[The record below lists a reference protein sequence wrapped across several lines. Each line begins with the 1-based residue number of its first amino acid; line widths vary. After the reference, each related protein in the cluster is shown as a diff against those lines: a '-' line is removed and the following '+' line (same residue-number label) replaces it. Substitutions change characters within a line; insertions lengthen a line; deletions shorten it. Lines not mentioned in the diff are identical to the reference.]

1 MMSGDITVTSQLGI
15 GSTFT
20 ICLPVDCESVAKNSQ
35 KNVQNSLPNLS
46 RLPQSLPQETDNP
59 QQKHSS
65 ILVIADD
72 PLIHQ
77 STHASLNHLGV
88 SIYSSLSGENG
99 MKLVYQILPDA
110 IILDMQTPSM
120 SGWEMLKELKAQPLT
135 SGIPIILLTIN
146 DNDEIYQGCE
156 IGANDY
162 LFKPI
167 DRDRLLTIIDKY
179 RNEQK
184 SELSVLV
191 IEDDLNTR
199 AMLKRML
206 EKEGCIVSEAQDGH
220 EALEVMTKHMPQL
233 ILLDLMMPN
242 VDGFELIHLLR
253 LRYNTPPI
261 PVIIITA
268 KDLTN
273 ADCIRLSGSFQ
284 KILQK
289 TNYSYAQ
296 LLEEI
301 VQRLYKLGVLTTFAA
316 P

>member
-1 MMSGDITVTSQLGI
+1 
-15 GSTFT
+15 
-20 ICLPVDCESVAKNSQ
+20 
-35 KNVQNSLPNLS
+35 
-46 RLPQSLPQETDNP
+46 
-59 QQKHSS
+59 
-65 ILVIADD
+65 
-72 PLIHQ
+72 
-77 STHASLNHLGV
+77 
-88 SIYSSLSGENG
+88 

-110 IILDMQTPSM
+110 IILDMQTLSM
-120 SGWEMLKELKAQPLT
+120 SGWEMLKELKSQPLT

-146 DNDEIYQGCE
+146 DNDENYQGYE

-206 EKEGCIVSEAQDGH
+206 EKEDCIVSEAQDGQV
-220 EALEVMTKHMPQL
+220 ALELMVHQLPQL

-242 VDGFELIHLLR
+242 SDGFEFIHLLR
-253 LRYNTPPI
+253 LRYDTPSIPI
-261 PVIIITA
+261 IIITA